1 MIKLAKDKNTKN
13 VAAWTGGG
21 ALAGVVAGIIAKKLI
36 NGDKP
41 LTAADVGLWGGGGAL
56 IGGLG
61 GAGIAA
67 QSSDL
72 PDHAIA
78 EMKKKREELK
88 AKIDKADSWGSMI
101 LENAGWGLA
110 GAGGGGLAGDLAQRW
125 KNARW
130 HGHRRYADA
139 RDAALKAGKEFKH
152 VNRDSRQLLAD
163 FGEPLNK
170 HIGAK
175 IGALLGLVASSLY
188 TVPDMVKR
196 TPKLWRGSREAYEA
210 QLEQLNEDL
219 EAAK

>member
-41 LTAADVGLWGGGGAL
+41 LTASDVGLWGGGGAL
-56 IGGLG
+56 VGGLG

-72 PDHAIA
+72 PDRVIA

-101 LENAGWGLA
+101 LENAGKGL
-110 GAGGGGLAGDLAQRW
+110 GFTGGGGLVGELVQRAG
-125 KNARW
+125 NARW
-130 HGHRRYADA
+130 HGHRRYAEA
-139 RDAALKAGKEFKH
+139 RDVALKSGREFKH

-163 FGEPLNK
+163 FSEPLNK
-170 HIGAK
+170 HLGAK
-175 IGALLGLVASSLY
+175 LGALAGLVSSLY
-188 TVPDMVKR
+188 FTYPDLAKR
-196 TPKLWRGSREAYEA
+196 WPKLWRGSREAYEA